1 MKVTWVRMF
10 LTHISLL
17 KQVQSRNSQTNIVNR
32 WLNCTSKVKYMYIQ
46 KKNLAV
52 FIFHVLLYNTDT
64 ECLTKKRFKWHF
76 IINRKKTKINELRQ
90 HAVRQTHK
98 FCCCFSH
105 RDIYFAL
112 YALCLITKKFSTANC
127 SHSFTITGS
136 DFLFCF
142 SILSQ
147 QNTLT
152 CNERKKNSN
161 TRKKYKKPDDQNHE
175 YTRPENKTHK
185 WMYNFAKYT
194 LITRL
199 VMTTH

>member
-76 IINRKKTKINELRQ
+76 IINRKKRKLTNCDSTQWDKHTNFVVVFHIE
-90 HAVRQTHK
+90 
-98 FCCCFSH
+98 
-105 RDIYFAL
+105 IYTL
-112 YALCLITKKFSTANC
+112 HSMLCVSSPKKFSTANC

-152 CNERKKNSN
+152 CNERKKNRILGKN
-161 TRKKYKKPDDQNHE
+161 TKNQMIKITSTLDQKIKPTNECTISQNI
-175 YTRPENKTHK
+175 R
-185 WMYNFAKYT
+185 
-194 LITRL
+194 
-199 VMTTH
+199 